1 MFTSTHCEVLA
12 AFHRAF
18 QLMSTFFPIP
28 EKDNKTELKW
38 LMFFRILFSVLLLGS
53 TIILQLGETTTLIEP
68 TLLVLYGFIIIIFL
82 ISLVYSL
89 LLKRVKRSI
98 TFAFIQVCID
108 TFFVT
113 LIIFV
118 TGGFL
123 SVFSFLYLVV
133 IVYSSMLLPMRGT
146 MVIAALCSIQ
156 FGCLVELEYF
166 DILNPFGASANLL
179 AVAYGWSQV
188 FFKLIITTIACF
200 AVAFL
205 SSLLAEQTRSSKKE
219 LRTMEDHVKRVEKMA
234 SIGEMAAG
242 LAHEIKN
249 PLASL
254 SGSIQ
259 LLREDMRYDSDHE
272 RLMQIILREADR
284 LSSLASNFLLYA
296 RPPAGKLEAIRLDR
310 ALLEAAELFEKD
322 GSNNGRITISQKVT
336 PDIWISMDRGHLN
349 QILWNLLL
357 NAAEAIESE
366 GNIAIEMLPLRNKQ
380 VCVKI
385 TDNGCGMSAETLKSI
400 FDPFF
405 TTKSNGT
412 GLGLSI
418 VHRILDAYDAWLNV
432 ESELNKGTTVTL
444 NFKQIAPPYDPSSA
458 TPT

>member
-1 MFTSTHCEVLA
+1 
-12 AFHRAF
+12 
-18 QLMSTFFPIP
+18 MSTLSPIP
-28 EKDNKTELKW
+28 EKDYKTELKW
-38 LMFFRILFSVLLLGS
+38 LMFFRILFSVLLLGA
-53 TIILQLGETTTLIEP
+53 TIVVQLSETATPMEP
-68 TLLVLYGFIIIIFL
+68 SLLLLYGFIITIFL

-89 LLKRVKRSI
+89 FLKRVKNEVS
-98 TFAFIQVCID
+98 FAFIQIGID

-113 LIIFV
+113 LIIFG

-146 MVIAALCSIQ
+146 MVIASLCSIQ
-156 FGCLVELEYF
+156 FACLVELEYF
-166 DILNPFGASANLL
+166 GTLNPFGTDTNLL
-179 AVAYGWSQV
+179 ASTYGWYQIA
-188 FFKLIITTIACF
+188 FKLMITAIACF

-205 SSLLAEQTRSSKKE
+205 SSLLAEQTRKTKKE
-219 LRTMEDHVKRVEKMA
+219 LRIMEGHVKRVEKMA
-234 SIGEMAAG
+234 AIGEMAAG

-259 LLREDMRYDSDHE
+259 LLKEDMRYDPDHA

-296 RPPAGKLEAIRLDR
+296 RPPAGKVEPIKLDGAI
-310 ALLEAAELFEKD
+310 LEAAELFEKD
-322 GSNNGRITISQKVT
+322 GSNNGRITTSKKIS
-336 PDIWISMDRGHLN
+336 PDLWITMDRGHLH

-357 NAAEAIESE
+357 NAAEAIEDE
-366 GNIAIEMLPLRNKQ
+366 GQIEIEMFPLKNKH

-385 TDNGCGMSAETLKSI
+385 TDNGCGISKETLTSI

-405 TTKSNGT
+405 TTKPSGT

-418 VHRILDAYDAWLNV
+418 VHRILEAYDAWLSV

-444 NFKQIAPPYDPSSA
+444 NFRQIDPPV
-458 TPT
+458 